1 MMLNLKSDSIYRRPA
16 SIVEGLTQIGGFLAI
31 LKFSM
36 MLKMIHRSQFKNNL
50 KREFQTS
57 SMNPQEKKSQVVVQY
72 DI

>member
-1 MMLNLKSDSIYRRPA
+1 MVLNLKCDYIYRRPT

-36 MLKMIHRSQFKNNL
+36 MLKIIHRSQFKKNL
-50 KREFQTS
+50 KKEFQTS
-57 SMNPQEKKSQVVVQY
+57 SNDLQEKKSQVIVQY

>member
-1 MMLNLKSDSIYRRPA
+1 MVLNLKCDYIYRRPT

-36 MLKMIHRSQFKNNL
+36 MLKMIHRSQFKQNL
-50 KREFQTS
+50 KKEFQTS
-57 SMNPQEKKSQVVVQY
+57 SNDLQEKKRKVIVQN

>member
-1 MMLNLKSDSIYRRPA
+1 MMLNLKSDYIYRRPA